1 MKLFERFDKVYCINL
16 KRRPERL
23 LEFQQEVEKYDLGT
37 FEVFPAVDGNDI
49 KEKRTPNLKLSEQG
63 LIESNLKII
72 KNSIDNNFNNV
83 LILEDDC
90 IFTDEINRVDEY
102 FNSLPDDWDML
113 YMGGNHNTHMNIPP
127 PIIINTKV
135 CKLHNTYSTHFVA
148 IKKTMFQ
155 ELEFILSI
163 SCEPLDVTYS
173 KIQKQKNVYSFYP
186 AIAKQRVGYS
196 DIQNKNTDYNW
207 LFS

>member
-1 MKLFERFDKVYCINL
+1 
-16 KRRPERL
+16 
-23 LEFQQEVEKYDLGT
+23 
-37 FEVFPAVDGNDI
+37 
-49 KEKRTPNLKLSEQG
+49 
-63 LIESNLKII
+63 
-72 KNSIDNNFNNV
+72 
-83 LILEDDC
+83 
-90 IFTDEINRVDEY
+90 
-102 FNSLPDDWDML
+102 
-113 YMGGNHNTHMNIPP
+113 MNIPP